1 MQCMRSVVV
10 VITLLA
16 VVIALVG
23 VSREPVHTSHASHT
37 TAGVLNEF
45 GRTPLSTP
53 TFAVMNNKQIRL
65 STLLPPSPSAV
76 GLSPI

>member
-1 MQCMRSVVV
+1 MQCMRNVVV
-10 VITLLA
+10 VITLLG

-23 VSREPVHTSHASHT
+23 VCRKPMHTSHT

-45 GRTPLSTP
+45 GQTPLSTP
-53 TFAVMNNKQIRL
+53 TFAMMDNEQIRL